1 MITKV
6 KMPRLGENVDSVFI
20 VDILVQPG
28 QNVVA
33 GEVLVNVETDK
44 ATLEVQSPVSGIVV
58 EVLVKVDEEVA
69 AGAPYI
75 VLETQ

>member
-28 QNVVA
+28 QSVVA

>member
-58 EVLVKVDEEVA
+58 EVLVKVDQEVA